1 MNVLVIEDERKLAD
15 AIVRILTDAGYN
27 AEATY
32 DGQSGL
38 TYAESG
44 LYDLIVLDRMLPGM
58 DGIELLRNLRHEK
71 NSTPVLMLTART
83 STEDKVEGLDA
94 GADDY
99 LTKPFESAEF
109 LARVRA
115 LGRRQGA
122 VILDEANFGD
132 LTLDL
137 NTHDLSCGTK
147 SVHLSGKEFELMR
160 MLMSASSR
168 VISKQDLLTRVW
180 GADAEASENSVE
192 AYISFLRKK
201 LAHVGSKVQITT
213 LRMLGYRLELFED

>member
-115 LGRRQGA
+115 LGRRQGGA
-122 VILDEANFGD
+122 EGGKGFDFDRQAFGNQFHHRRLGLLPVVAAEKEEIPAFFIGVDILSPADPMGID
-132 LTLDL
+132 
-137 NTHDLSCGTK
+137 HDIAAL
-147 SVHLSGKEFELMR
+147 
-160 MLMSASSR
+160 
-168 VISKQDLLTRVW
+168 LLTIN
-180 GADAEASENSVE
+180 AA
-192 AYISFLRKK
+192 
-201 LAHVGSKVQITT
+201 
-213 LRMLGYRLELFED
+213 